1 MKPLSLAEAPETARA
16 VLEKAQAASGRISDG
31 IGIQARCPEV
41 LIASRALSAM
51 PAKSGTL
58 PAEIRALVC
67 LRAAQMITCPFWI
80 DTNAAG
86 SSVTGSSDDKIA
98 AVAIWQDSDL
108 FSLAERAALALSEA
122 MTVTPA
128 DISDDLFADVR
139 AHYSEEQIV
148 ELTATIA
155 LENYRARINRV
166 FLIESEGRY
175 QPGE

>member
-1 MKPLSLAEAPETARA
+1 
-16 VLEKAQAASGRISDG
+16 
-31 IGIQARCPEV
+31 
-41 LIASRALSAM
+41 
-51 PAKSGTL
+51 
-58 PAEIRALVC
+58 
-67 LRAAQMITCPFWI
+67 
-80 DTNAAG
+80 
-86 SSVTGSSDDKIA
+86 
-98 AVAIWQDSDL
+98 
-108 FSLAERAALALSEA
+108 

>member
-1 MKPLSLAEAPETARA
+1 M
-16 VLEKAQAASGRISDG
+16 
-31 IGIQARCPEV
+31 
-41 LIASRALSAM
+41 
-51 PAKSGTL
+51 
-58 PAEIRALVC
+58 
-67 LRAAQMITCPFWI
+67 
-80 DTNAAG
+80 
-86 SSVTGSSDDKIA
+86 
-98 AVAIWQDSDL
+98 AIWQDSDL

-128 DISDDLFADVR
+128 DIFDDLFADVR

>member
-1 MKPLSLAEAPETARA
+1 M
-16 VLEKAQAASGRISDG
+16 
-31 IGIQARCPEV
+31 
-41 LIASRALSAM
+41 
-51 PAKSGTL
+51 
-58 PAEIRALVC
+58 
-67 LRAAQMITCPFWI
+67 
-80 DTNAAG
+80 
-86 SSVTGSSDDKIA
+86 
-98 AVAIWQDSDL
+98 AIWQDSDL
-108 FSLAERAALALSEA
+108 FSPAERAALAVAEA

-128 DISDDLFADVR
+128 DITDDLFADLR

>member
-1 MKPLSLAEAPETARA
+1 M
-16 VLEKAQAASGRISDG
+16 
-31 IGIQARCPEV
+31 
-41 LIASRALSAM
+41 
-51 PAKSGTL
+51 
-58 PAEIRALVC
+58 
-67 LRAAQMITCPFWI
+67 
-80 DTNAAG
+80 
-86 SSVTGSSDDKIA
+86 
-98 AVAIWQDSDL
+98 AIWQDSDL

-139 AHYSEEQIV
+139 AHYNEEQIV

-166 FLIESEGRY
+166 FMIESEGRY

>member
-1 MKPLSLAEAPETARA
+1 M
-16 VLEKAQAASGRISDG
+16 
-31 IGIQARCPEV
+31 
-41 LIASRALSAM
+41 
-51 PAKSGTL
+51 
-58 PAEIRALVC
+58 
-67 LRAAQMITCPFWI
+67 
-80 DTNAAG
+80 
-86 SSVTGSSDDKIA
+86 
-98 AVAIWQDSDL
+98 AIWQDSDL
-108 FSLAERAALALSEA
+108 FSAAERAALSLAEA

-128 DISDDLFADVR
+128 DISDDLFADLR

>member
-1 MKPLSLAEAPETARA
+1 M
-16 VLEKAQAASGRISDG
+16 
-31 IGIQARCPEV
+31 
-41 LIASRALSAM
+41 
-51 PAKSGTL
+51 
-58 PAEIRALVC
+58 
-67 LRAAQMITCPFWI
+67 
-80 DTNAAG
+80 
-86 SSVTGSSDDKIA
+86 
-98 AVAIWQDSDL
+98 AIWQDSDL

>member
-1 MKPLSLAEAPETARA
+1 M
-16 VLEKAQAASGRISDG
+16 
-31 IGIQARCPEV
+31 
-41 LIASRALSAM
+41 
-51 PAKSGTL
+51 
-58 PAEIRALVC
+58 
-67 LRAAQMITCPFWI
+67 
-80 DTNAAG
+80 
-86 SSVTGSSDDKIA
+86 
-98 AVAIWQDSDL
+98 AIWQDSDL
-108 FSLAERAALALSEA
+108 FSPAERAALAVAEA

-128 DISDDLFADVR
+128 DISDDLFADLR

>member
-1 MKPLSLAEAPETARA
+1 M
-16 VLEKAQAASGRISDG
+16 
-31 IGIQARCPEV
+31 
-41 LIASRALSAM
+41 
-51 PAKSGTL
+51 
-58 PAEIRALVC
+58 
-67 LRAAQMITCPFWI
+67 
-80 DTNAAG
+80 
-86 SSVTGSSDDKIA
+86 
-98 AVAIWQDSDL
+98 AIWQDSDL

-139 AHYSEEQIV
+139 AHYSDEQIV